1 MEKKKKKKK
10 KWIII
15 GIVVLVVLVMLF
27 GCNTDENTK
36 LANEYGV
43 EVALIED
50 LASSCEKIDI
60 VFEEADID
68 ELTSEAAALGYEDYL
83 FDVTFANDK
92 VTTIK
97 SGTITF
103 YDPANEVVVP
113 IWDKLVSSDEA
124 VFLSVQAQLL
134 VEDGLK
140 APSTAEFPGAP
151 YSEPDWRINK
161 NGERYIV
168 TSWVDAE
175 NSFGAMVR
183 SNYTI
188 VYDWNGDE
196 ESDPEVVSFIFDGE
210 KIIE

>member
-10 KWIII
+10 RIII
-15 GIVVLVVLVMLF
+15 PVVVLVILIMLF

-36 LANEYGV
+36 LAKEYGV
-43 EVALIED
+43 EVALVED
-50 LASSCEKIDI
+50 LISSCEKIDI
-60 VFEEADID
+60 DFEEVDID
-68 ELTSEAAALGYEDYL
+68 EMTPKSASFGYEDYL
-83 FDVTFANDK
+83 FDVTSANNK
-92 VTTIK
+92 VKTIK

-113 IWDKLVSSDEA
+113 IWDKLVSDDEA

-134 VEDGLK
+134 VETVLK
-140 APSTAEFPGAP
+140 SPSTAEFPGAP
-151 YSEPDWRINK
+151 YAAPDWRINK
-161 NGERYIV
+161 NNGRYTV
-168 TSWVDAE
+168 TSWVDAQ

-196 ESDPEVVSFIFDGE
+196 ETEPDVVAFVFDGE
-210 KIIE
+210 KIVG